1 MVTVRAFII
10 VHFSFALYERYK
22 FYIFF
27 YQNFQFF
34 YFHLDEQWGLMPCT
48 YQSVWRAKN
57 ALQLKYKRF
66 PAMSDLLRFEIW
78 QVFLLEKPLSCVLMK
93 TLMC

>member
-27 YQNFQFF
+27 SQNFQFF
-34 YFHLDEQWGLMPCT
+34 YFHLDEQWGLKPCT

>member
-34 YFHLDEQWGLMPCT
+34 YFNLDEQWDLLPSSH
-48 YQSVWRAKN
+48 QSVSRVKN
-57 ALQLKYKRF
+57 ALQLRYKTF

-78 QVFLLEKPLSCVLMK
+78 QVFLLEKPLSFVSMK
-93 TLMC
+93 ALMC

>member
-1 MVTVRAFII
+1 MVTVRDFVIA
-10 VHFSFALYERYK
+10 HFSFALYERYK

-48 YQSVWRAKN
+48 HQSVWRAKN

-78 QVFLLEKPLSCVLMK
+78 QVFLLEKPLSFVSMK
-93 TLMC
+93 ALMC